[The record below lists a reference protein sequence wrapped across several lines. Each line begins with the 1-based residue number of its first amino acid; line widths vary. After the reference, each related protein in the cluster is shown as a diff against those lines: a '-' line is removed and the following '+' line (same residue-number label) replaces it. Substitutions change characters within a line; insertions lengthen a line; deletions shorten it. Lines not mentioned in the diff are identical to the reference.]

1 MANESVIEVD
11 EIGGY
16 AKIIKPPKK
25 NGGGTVAPEAPTLP
39 IHVPTSRS
47 STLGRERKI
56 PIDMNPTAFRSST
69 LPRKPELP
77 TTTNVSRFLCK
88 KRPVSFDC
96 CDCYNL
102 CSVGFVF

>member
-1 MANESVIEVD
+1 MANESVLEVD

-25 NGGGTVAPEAPTLP
+25 NGGGTVAPEAPTPP
-39 IHVPTSRS
+39 IHLPSSRS

-56 PIDMNPTAFRSST
+56 PIDLNPTSYRSST

-77 TTTNVSRFLCK
+77 TTTNVSRFLNK
-88 KRPVSFDC
+88 KKTVSFD
-96 CDCYNL
+96 
-102 CSVGFVF
+102 VQ